1 MRRSRVPRPGIPKR
15 RRNARLNALY
25 NRTVNTQVM
34 RLWRKLESDSTRP
47 RYICTER
54 GVGYVFSV
62 PVETVY

>member
-1 MRRSRVPRPGIPKR
+1 
-15 RRNARLNALY
+15 
-25 NRTVNTQVM
+25 M
-34 RLWRKLESDSTRP
+34 RLRRKLETDPARP